1 MVLYGLSLKIE
12 ELKDMK
18 KNIIA
23 IVALLAVCLQVSA
36 YNQVRL
42 FINDG
47 IQDQKLK
54 ERMERAVS
62 VVITEINRSHEGNF
76 SKLDLPETY
85 ITKDARQELNKLWEN
100 EHFRCVEDEVV
111 EPGLTTRNGYQVRG
125 IPLIVNA
132 AEGKEELGYQEAVI
146 NFDKDGVITSIYYT
160 INPELYSQ
168 LRMNQMGDS
177 RYEVTE
183 LKDRMMILDYVE
195 HFRTAYNQKDLR
207 FLRQVFSDDALIITG
222 KVIKVRKSE
231 VHPGGSKVIY
241 TTQTKQQYLENL
253 GRAFK
258 AANYIK
264 VTFDNVVIVEHPTI
278 KGIYGVTVHQ
288 RWNTNRYSD
297 EGYVFMVWDFR
308 NPDEPQIHV
317 RTWQPEYVDKDK
329 GQKLNPNDVFTLGDF
344 DL

>member
-1 MVLYGLSLKIE
+1 MKKLITVIAAVLVYGLQ
-12 ELKDMK
+12 
-18 KNIIA
+18 A
-23 IVALLAVCLQVSA
+23 SA

-42 FINDG
+42 VINDG
-47 IQDQKLK
+47 QSNLRLK
-54 ERMERAVS
+54 QRMERAVS
-62 VVITEINRSHEGNF
+62 VVMTEINRSQEANLG
-76 SKLDLPETY
+76 KLEFPEMY
-85 ITKDARQELNKLWEN
+85 IAKDAKQELNKLWEN

-111 EPGLTTRNGYQVRG
+111 ERCLTTRTGYQVRG

-132 AEGKEELGYQEAVI
+132 AQGTEELGYQEAVI
-146 NFDKDGVITSIYYT
+146 NFDNSGVITSIYYT
-160 INPELYSQ
+160 INPELYSK
-168 LRMNQMGDS
+168 LRMIQMEDS

-183 LKDRMMILDYVE
+183 IKDRMMILDYVE

-231 VHPGGSKVIY
+231 VAPAGTKIIY
-241 TTQTKQQYLENL
+241 TTQTKQQYLDNL
-253 GRAFK
+253 SRAFK

-288 RWNTNRYSD
+288 KWNTNRYSD

-308 NPDEPQIHV
+308 NPDAPQIHV
-317 RTWQPEYVDKDK
+317 RTWQPEYVDKEK

>member
-1 MVLYGLSLKIE
+1 
-12 ELKDMK
+12 MK
-18 KNIIA
+18 KIIIA
-23 IVALLAVCLQVSA
+23 IVALLALSLQVSA
-36 YNQVRL
+36 YNRVRL
-42 FINDG
+42 VINDG
-47 IQDQKLK
+47 ISNQQLKL
-54 ERMERAVS
+54 RMENAAS
-62 VVITEINRSHEGNF
+62 VVITEINRSQEMNKN
-76 SKLDLPETY
+76 KLDLSDTY
-85 ITKDARQELNKLWEN
+85 ITREGRQELNKLWDN
-100 EHFRCVEDEVV
+100 EHFRCVEKEIV
-111 EPGLTTRNGYQVRG
+111 ERCLTTRMGYQVRG

-132 AEGKEELGYQEAVI
+132 AHENEELGYQEAVI
-146 NFDKDGVITSIYYT
+146 NFNKNGVITSVYYT
-160 INPELYSQ
+160 INPELYSK
-168 LRMNQMGDS
+168 LRMTQMSD
-177 RYEVTE
+177 RRFEVTDIR
-183 LKDRMMILDYVE
+183 DRMMILDYVE
-195 HFRTAYNQKDLR
+195 HFRTSYNQKDLK

-222 KVIKVRKSE
+222 KVIKVRRSE

-241 TTQTKQQYLENL
+241 TTQTKQQYLSNL

-264 VTFDNVVIVEHPTI
+264 VAFDNVVIVEHPTI

-317 RTWQPEYVDKDK
+317 RTWQPEYVDKAR

>member
-1 MVLYGLSLKIE
+1 
-12 ELKDMK
+12 MK
-18 KNIIA
+18 KLSIT
-23 IVALLAVCLQVSA
+23 IVALLTICLQAPA

-42 FINDG
+42 VINDG
-47 IQDQKLK
+47 IQDQQLK
-54 ERMERAVS
+54 QRMERAVS
-62 VVITEINRSHEGNF
+62 VVITEINRSQEANL
-76 SKLDLPETY
+76 SKLNLSEVY
-85 ITKDARQELNKLWEN
+85 ISRDARQELNMLWEN
-100 EHFRCVEDEVV
+100 EHFRCVEDELV
-111 EPGLTTRNGYQVRG
+111 ERCLTSRDGYQVRG
-125 IPLIVNA
+125 IPLIVNSA
-132 AEGKEELGYQEAVI
+132 QGNEELGYQEAVL
-146 NFDKDGVITSIYYT
+146 NFDKDGTITSFYYT

-168 LRMNQMGDS
+168 LRMDQMKDS
-177 RYEVTE
+177 RYEVTD

-207 FLRQVFSDDALIITG
+207 FLRQVFSEDALIITG

-231 VHPGGSKVIY
+231 VAPAGTKVIY

-264 VTFDNVVIVEHPTI
+264 VSFDNVVIVEHPTI
-278 KGIYGVTVHQ
+278 NGIYGVTVHQ

-308 NPDEPQIHV
+308 KPDEPQIHV
-317 RTWQPEYVDKDK
+317 RTWQPEFVDKDK